1 MALDI
6 TQGESKRPIGVV
18 LLGLALLLIGGYL
31 LYDVERQKSSYVYVP
46 SDYEYNVRQSVNT
59 EVKYLDNSFFPNG
72 PGPNN
77 AAYVKDLTDS
87 ITADFYY
94 AFETN
99 EDASLTYTYDVKARV
114 LGKHAERGDETKSV
128 NVWSQEYQLAQPVT
142 LTESTRKVTIEP
154 SVEVPFA
161 QYKDTIEQFKT
172 ALTVPINSELVV
184 EATIRMNGTIGDI
197 PFEDKRVMSATAPLD
212 QQAYTLAVKYDKE
225 DTKPVVAEG
234 EQDNREQWLRYVT
247 IGAVVAMVLGV
258 GLVGFG
264 FRKQIFKTP
273 YQRELERI
281 YRYHDGIII
290 KARQPA
296 DIEGKRIV
304 PVLSFDDMLNLEEEL
319 KSPIVA
325 SPAGSEAT
333 QFIIIHSDIAY
344 MYTLGKLV
352 LDEQTSAA
360 VHDMFVDDIDVASRK
375 KSKKKH

>member
-6 TQGESKRPIGVV
+6 TPGESKRPLGVVVLGVV
-18 LLGLALLLIGGYL
+18 LILVGGYF
-31 LYDVERQKSSYVYVP
+31 LYDAERQKSSFVYVP
-46 SDYEYNVRQSVNT
+46 SDYEYSVRQSVNT
-59 EVKYLDNSFFPNG
+59 DVKYLDNSFFPNG
-72 PGPNN
+72 PGTNN
-77 AAYVKDLTDS
+77 AAYVKDLTDTV
-87 ITADFYY
+87 TAEFFYN
-94 AFETN
+94 FEAN

-114 LGKHAERGDETKSV
+114 LGKHADRGDESKSV
-128 NVWSQEYQLAQPVT
+128 NVWSQEYQLVQPVT
-142 LTESTRKVTIEP
+142 RTESTRTVTIEP
-154 SVEVPFA
+154 RVEVPFA

-172 ALTVPINSELVV
+172 ALAVPINSEMVV
-184 EATIRMNGTIGDI
+184 ETTVRMEGTIGDI
-197 PFEDKRVMSATAPLD
+197 PFEDKRVMSVTAPLD

-234 EQDNREQWLRYVT
+234 EKDNREHWLRYTT
-247 IGAVVAMVLGV
+247 IGAVAAMVIGV

-296 DIEGKRIV
+296 DIDGKRIV

-333 QFIIIHSDIAY
+333 QFIIIHGDIAY
-344 MYTLGKLV
+344 LYTLGKLV
-352 LDEQTSAA
+352 LDDQTSAA
-360 VHDMFVDDIDVASRK
+360 VHDMFVDDIVTAPRK
-375 KSKKKH
+375 KSKK

>member
-6 TQGESKRPIGVV
+6 TPGESKRPFGIV
-18 LLGLALLLIGGYL
+18 LLGIVLMIVGGYL
-31 LYDVERQKSSYVYVP
+31 LYDVERRKSSYVYVP
-46 SDYEYNVRQSVNT
+46 SDYEYSVRQSVNT

-77 AAYVKDLTDS
+77 AAYVKDLTDV
-87 ITADFYY
+87 ITAQFFYN
-94 AFETN
+94 FEAN
-99 EDASLTYTYDVKARV
+99 EDATVTYTYDIKARV
-114 LGKHAERGDETKSV
+114 LGKHADRGDESKSV
-128 NVWSQEYQLAQPVT
+128 NVWSQEYQLAAPVT
-142 LTESTRKVTIEP
+142 RTESTRSVTIEP
-154 SVEVPFA
+154 RVEAPFA
-161 QYKDTIEQFKT
+161 AYEDTIEQFKT
-172 ALTVPINSELVV
+172 ALTVPINSEMVV
-184 EATIRMNGTIGDI
+184 EATIRMKGTIGGI
-197 PFEDKRVMSATAPLD
+197 PFEDSRAMSITAPLD

-234 EQDNREQWLRYVT
+234 EKDNREQWLRNMT
-247 IGAVVAMVLGV
+247 IGAIAAMVVGV

-281 YRYHDGIII
+281 YRYHEGIII

-352 LDEQTSAA
+352 LDDQSSAA
-360 VHDMFVDDIDVASRK
+360 VHDLFVDDIAAKPRK
-375 KSKKKH
+375 KPKK

>member
-6 TQGESKRPIGVV
+6 TPGESKRPLGVV
-18 LLGLALLLIGGYL
+18 VLGIFLMVVGGYL

-46 SDYEYNVRQSVNT
+46 SDYEYSVRQSVNT
-59 EVKYLDNSFFPNG
+59 DIKYFDNSFFPNG

-77 AAYVKDLTDS
+77 AAYVKDLTDT
-87 ITADFYY
+87 ITAKFFYDFE
-94 AFETN
+94 AN
-99 EDASLTYTYDVKARV
+99 EDASVTYTYDVKARV
-114 LGKHAERGDETKSV
+114 LGKHADRGDESKSV
-128 NVWSQEYQLAQPVT
+128 NVWSQEYQLAKPVT
-142 LTESTRKVTIEP
+142 RTESTRSVTIEP
-154 SVEVPFA
+154 RVEVPFA
-161 QYKDTIEQFKT
+161 EYEDTIEQFKT
-172 ALTVPINSELVV
+172 ALTVPINSEMVV

-197 PFEDKRVMSATAPLD
+197 PFEDKRVMSVTAPLD

-234 EQDNREQWLRYVT
+234 EQDNREQQLRYTT
-247 IGAVVAMVLGV
+247 IGALAAIVAGI
-258 GLVGFG
+258 GIVGFG

-281 YRYHDGIII
+281 YRYHEGIII

-304 PVLSFDDMLNLEEEL
+304 PVLAFDDMLNLEEEL

-333 QFIIIHSDIAY
+333 QFILVHGDIAY
-344 MYTLGKLV
+344 MYTLGKLILEESSAAPMDDIL
-352 LDEQTSAA
+352 LDERKTSPKK
-360 VHDMFVDDIDVASRK
+360 RK
-375 KSKKKH
+375 KS